1 MSTSES
7 SNAPPPFTLGFNDG
21 TLGLLIAAVLLY
33 TAVLWT
39 ANGPNVDRTDFS
51 LTYVGAKI
59 VHTGTGGQLY
69 NLELQRELRNSLFHR
84 PVPLFFEHPPFEA
97 WLLSPLAACSFRTA
111 YLVWGLV
118 NATVWLVLIV
128 VLRRYLPWPRE
139 SLGYIFFWLLFAPLG
154 VALYQGQSS
163 LLVLASFAMA
173 FRLLKRQ
180 KYFSAGIALGFGLLK
195 FQFVLPFA
203 LIFLLRRK
211 WRFLGGFALCTS
223 ALMLISIA
231 VIGWNGVIGYARFLF
246 AIGTN
251 PQNVSFGSGVDMPTI
266 HGFVFALTGGRLNG
280 LALNVVAAA
289 LSIALLARIAL
300 RWERAEDHSTF
311 DPTFAAAVA
320 AALLSGSHMFTHDFA
335 PLVIPMF
342 LIAAQISQKKNQS
355 TNYVACLA
363 LRSTLVLFW
372 MFPIYFLLVKWHCLF
387 LMAPVLLVFVWA
399 AMKQTEG
406 LQLSRVGEAIAA
418 Q

>member
-1 MSTSES
+1 MSSSES
-7 SNAPPPFTLGFNDG
+7 SHATPAFTLGFNDG

-39 ANGPNVDRTDFS
+39 SNELNVERTDFS
-51 LTYVGAKI
+51 LSYVGAKV
-59 VHTGTGGQLY
+59 VHSGMGRQLY
-69 NLELQRELRNSLFHR
+69 NLDLQTQLRNSLFPR

-97 WLLSPLAACSFRTA
+97 WLLAPLAAHSFRTA
-111 YLVWGLV
+111 YRVWGLL
-118 NATVWLVLIV
+118 NATVWLVVIV
-128 VLRRYLPWPRE
+128 VLRRYLPWPHE

-163 LLVLASFAMA
+163 LLVLASFALA
-173 FRLLKRQ
+173 FLLLKHQ

-203 LIFLLRRK
+203 LIFLFRRK

-223 ALMLISIA
+223 AFMLISIA
-231 VIGWNGVIGYARFLF
+231 VIGWTGVIGYARFLF

-266 HGFVFALTGGRLNG
+266 HGFVFALTGGRLSG
-280 LALNVVAAA
+280 LALNIVAAG
-289 LSIALLARIAL
+289 LSITLLAWIAR
-300 RWERAEDHSTF
+300 RWERAEGHSTS
-311 DPTFAAAVA
+311 DSTFAAAVA
-320 AALLSGSHMFTHDFA
+320 VALLTGSHMFTHDFA

-342 LIAAQISQKKNQS
+342 LVAAQLSQRKSQS
-355 TNYVACLA
+355 TSYVACLA
-363 LRSTLVLFW
+363 LRSTLILFW

-399 AMKQTEG
+399 AMKQTEES
-406 LQLSRVGEAIAA
+406 QLSRVGEAIAA
-418 Q
+418 G